1 LHETSDQHGAT
12 LLYLCIPAYN
22 ESETVGLLLW
32 RIRRVFQEYSREY
45 EIIVYDDASSD
56 ATRETLEP
64 YREVIPLSVIGEKE
78 RVGYGRALEA
88 LCREVTRR
96 TRYPRRDAM
105 IVMQADFTD
114 QPEQIPELVKRFEGG
129 ADIVTTA
136 QNSARAPAQVRHL
149 KRLGDLIRK
158 IVMPRNAPGD
168 AFSTF
173 RCYRI
178 SVLKDLIRSSG
189 DSPLI
194 TSDGWAANAELLF
207 RTAPLARR
215 IETLA
220 QEPRYDLR
228 TRGTRLQP
236 LTGALGIYRVGRNA
250 RRLLATGT

>member
-1 LHETSDQHGAT
+1 M
-12 LLYLCIPAYN
+12 LYICIPAYN

-45 EIIVYDDASSD
+45 EIVVYDDASTD
-56 ATRETLEP
+56 ATRDTLEP
-64 YREVIPLSVIGEKE
+64 YKEVIPLNVIGGKE
-78 RVGYGRALEA
+78 RVGYGRALEV

-136 QNSARAPAQVRHL
+136 LTSAGAPVEVKRL
-149 KRLGDLIRK
+149 KRLSDWIRK
-158 IVMPRNAPGD
+158 LVMPRNAPAD
-168 AFSTF
+168 AFTTF

-178 SVLKDLIRSSG
+178 AVLKDLIKSVG
-189 DSPLI
+189 DAPFI

-228 TRGTRLQP
+228 VRGTRLQP
-236 LTGALGIYRVGRNA
+236 IAGALGIYRVGRNA

>member
-1 LHETSDQHGAT
+1 M
-12 LLYLCIPAYN
+12 LYICIPAYN

-45 EIIVYDDASSD
+45 EIIVYDDASTD
-56 ATRETLEP
+56 ATRDTLQP
-64 YREVIPLSVIGEKE
+64 YKEVIPLSVIGTKQ

-88 LCREVTRR
+88 LCREVTRK

-129 ADIVTTA
+129 ADIVTTS
-136 QNSARAPAQVRHL
+136 QTTVGAPVQVRRL
-149 KRLGDLIRK
+149 RRLGGWIRK
-158 IVMPRNAPGD
+158 LVMPRNAPAD
-168 AFSTF
+168 AFTTF

-178 SVLKDLIRSSG
+178 AVLKDLIKNVG
-189 DSPLI
+189 DSPFI

-228 TRGTRLQP
+228 VRGSRLQP
-236 LTGALGIYRVGRNA
+236 LAGAIDIYKVGRNA
-250 RRLLATGT
+250 RRLLATGN

>member
-1 LHETSDQHGAT
+1 M
-12 LLYLCIPAYN
+12 LYICIPAYN

-32 RIRRVFQEYSREY
+32 RIRRVFQDYSREY
-45 EIIVYDDASSD
+45 EIIVYDDASTD

-64 YREVIPLSVIGEKE
+64 YKEVIPLSVIGGKE

-88 LCREVTRR
+88 LCREVTRK

-129 ADIVTTA
+129 TDIVTTA
-136 QNSARAPAQVRHL
+136 QTSAGAPVQV
-149 KRLGDLIRK
+149 KRLKHLSDWIRK
-158 IVMPRNAPGD
+158 IVMPRNAPAD
-168 AFSTF
+168 AFTTF

-178 SVLKDLIRSSG
+178 TVLKDLIKSAG
-189 DSPLI
+189 DAPFI

-228 TRGTRLQP
+228 VRGTRLQP
-236 LTGALGIYRVGRNA
+236 FAGALGIYRVGRNA

>member
-1 LHETSDQHGAT
+1 
-12 LLYLCIPAYN
+12 LLYICIPAYN
-22 ESETVGLLLW
+22 EAETVGLLLW

-45 EIIVYDDASSD
+45 EIIVYDDASTD

-64 YREVIPLSVIGEKE
+64 YKEVIPLSVIGAKD

-136 QNSARAPAQVRHL
+136 QSASGAPAQVRRL
-149 KRLGDLIRK
+149 QRLGAWIRK
-158 IVMPRNAPGD
+158 IVMPRNAPAD
-168 AFSTF
+168 AFTTF

-178 SVLKDLIRSSG
+178 TVLKDLIRSVG
-189 DSPLI
+189 DSPFI

-207 RTAPLARR
+207 RTVPLARR

-228 TRGTRLQP
+228 VRGSRLQP
-236 LTGALGIYRVGRNA
+236 IAGAIDIYKVGRNA
-250 RRLLATGT
+250 RRLLATGS

>member
-1 LHETSDQHGAT
+1 M
-12 LLYLCIPAYN
+12 LYICIPAYN

-32 RIRRVFQEYSREY
+32 RIRRVFQDYSREY
-45 EIIVYDDASSD
+45 EIIVYDDASTD

-64 YREVIPLSVIGEKE
+64 YKEVIPLLVIGAKE

-88 LCREVTRR
+88 LCREVTRK

-114 QPEQIPELVKRFEGG
+114 QPELIPELVKRFEGG

-136 QNSARAPAQVRHL
+136 QTSAGAPAEVRRL
-149 KRLGDLIRK
+149 RRLGGWIRK
-158 IVMPRNAPGD
+158 LVMPRNAPAD
-168 AFSTF
+168 AFTTF

-178 SVLKDLIRSSG
+178 AVLKDLIKYVG
-189 DSPLI
+189 DSPFI

-220 QEPRYDLR
+220 QQPRYDLR
-228 TRGTRLQP
+228 LRGTRLQP
-236 LTGALGIYRVGRNA
+236 LAGAIDIYKVGRNA